1 MQKPGEKTVVLFLCT
16 GNSCRSQ
23 MAEGLLRHHGGDRFE
38 VYSAGILPVGV
49 NPRALAVMKEAGVD
63 ITAQTSDSVS
73 RELLDRADLV
83 ITLCGDARESCP
95 VVPVRVEKR
104 HWPLEDPAR
113 AEGTDEQI
121 MAQFRAVRDQTETLV
136 RGLVQEYSE

>member
-1 MQKPGEKTVVLFLCT
+1 MQKPGNKTAVLFLCT

-23 MAEGLLRHHGGDRFE
+23 MAEGLLRHHGGERFE
-38 VYSAGILPVGV
+38 VYSAGISPVGV
-49 NPRALAVMKEAGVD
+49 NPRAVTVMGEAGVD
-63 ITAQTSDSVS
+63 ISTQTSDSVS

-95 VVPVRVEKR
+95 VVPARVEKR

-113 AEGTDEQI
+113 AEGTEEQI
-121 MAQFRAVRDQTETLV
+121 MAQFRAVRDQIETLV
-136 RGLVQEYSE
+136 RELVQEYSK